1 MVKKLTDFFIK
12 NIYQIFL
19 LLTAIVFF
27 IVNFYDLRYKIS
39 LNSNLNKYYI
49 VFILLSII
57 FSTVVFIMCKKANNF
72 GDKKIPKLF
81 VLSTIILGIIYLSL
95 SPLFTGSDE
104 HNHFYRIYEIS
115 DGVIVTPTNK
125 VVGSKMPLSLSDTFV
140 IGSGNNTTIKYDNI
154 REMCNVKLNR
164 SNKTQYGD
172 LWTNAYNNTAL
183 YSPVQYLPQVIG
195 FSIAKIF
202 DFGPYLIGM
211 FGRVFNLAFYILLG
225 YFCLKLMPKSKMFY
239 MLILLSPNM
248 LQCATTLSA
257 DAFTNVIFLLLIS
270 LIFKICYSK
279 NKIDKKEKFLLLILC
294 VVISLC
300 KIVYLPIVFLIL
312 LINSNLFKN
321 GNKEKIIFSSITIL
335 LSVLISFLWMSCTNG
350 IFEIAYD
357 QTEFQKQFILNN
369 LINYFAVFV
378 RTFSGYIIK
387 YIECLFVGT
396 TMFHSQLK
404 MPALISFFYVIL
416 IVLSL
421 LKDKEKRKLN
431 ISKRIFIGMVGI
443 VIVGLISTAIYVQ
456 CTAQYYSIG
465 NATIEGIQGR
475 YFIPIIML
483 IPFVFQF
490 KNIKLK
496 NQNLYIGT
504 LFINLITWFYMINQ
518 FIA

>member
-1 MVKKLTDFFIK
+1 MVKKITDFFIN
-12 NIYQIFL
+12 NIYQISL
-19 LLTAIVFF
+19 LLITIVFF
-27 IVNFYDLRYKIS
+27 MVNFYDLKYKIS
-39 LNSNLNKYYI
+39 LNSNLNKYYV

-57 FSTVVFIMCKKANNF
+57 LSVVIFIISKKTNNF
-72 GDKKIPKLF
+72 SNKKIPKIF
-81 VLSTIILGIIYLSL
+81 VLSSIILGVINLSL

-125 VVGSKMPLSLSDTFV
+125 VVGSEMPLSLSDTF
-140 IGSGNNTTIKYDNI
+140 ITGSGNNTNIKYDNL
-154 REMCNVKLNR
+154 REMWDIKLDR
-164 SNKTQYGD
+164 SNKGQYGD

-211 FGRVFNLAFYILLG
+211 FGRVFNLIFYVLLG
-225 YFCLKLMPKSKMFY
+225 YFCLKIIPKSKIFY

-279 NKIDKKEKFLLLILC
+279 SKVDKREKFLLLILC
-294 VVISLC
+294 IVISLC

-312 LINSNLFKN
+312 LINSSLFKN
-321 GNKEKIIFSSITIL
+321 GNKEKITFSVITIL
-335 LSVLISFLWMSCTNG
+335 SSVLISFLWMGCTNSV
-350 IFEIAYD
+350 FEIAYD
-357 QTEFQKQFILNN
+357 QTELQKQFILNN
-369 LINYFAVFV
+369 LLNYFIVFI
-378 RTFSGYIIK
+378 RTFSEYIIK
-387 YIECLFVGT
+387 YVECLFVGT
-396 TMFHSQLK
+396 TMYHSQLK
-404 MPALISFFYVIL
+404 IPALISFFYVIL

-421 LKDKEKRKLN
+421 LNDEDKRKLN
-431 ISKRIFIGMVGI
+431 TSKRIIIGMVGI
-443 VIVGLISTAIYVQ
+443 IIVGLISTAIYVQ

-483 IPFVFQF
+483 IPFIFQF

-496 NQNLYIGT
+496 KQNLYVGS
-504 LFINLITWFYMINQ
+504 LFVNLITWFYMINQ